1 MEPARCK
8 VGLKQAKMTS
18 CPLVLRGFST
28 VKRYTIVAL
37 CLLAA
42 GTALAAVDSD
52 QALLPDPGQELRPE
66 PDQSLRLEPGMDQR
80 YASNI
85 ATRFLTN
92 YHYKR
97 TRLDD
102 ELSAQIFDSYIEL
115 LDPNRIYFLRSD
127 IDTFE
132 RYRLGMDDALRH
144 SDLQSAYQVFNV
156 YVDRVQQ
163 RVNYARTNVKQP
175 FDFTVDEYYQFDR
188 EGEPWAADTAELDE
202 LWRTRVKNDYL
213 RLLLTDKEP
222 EAIVETLIER
232 YDNLERRIREL
243 NNEDVFQFF
252 MNAFAQSIE
261 PHTAY
266 LSPRNSENFEI
277 SMKLSLEGIGAL
289 LGRENEYTLIS
300 RIVPGGPADKD
311 GRLQAGDRITAVGQG
326 GDGKMVDVIGW
337 RIDDVVELIRGPKDT
352 VVRLQILPEDE
363 SVSGPTTIIEIVR
376 NEVKLEEQAARS
388 EIIEVPGEGGQEGE
402 VMKVGVIDLPVFYLD
417 FEGRAQNV
425 PDYRSSTRDVQR
437 LIGELKDQGVKGIV
451 VDLRNNGGGSL
462 LEATTLTGLF
472 IDKGPV
478 VQVRNSSGRISLE
491 EDVEPGMAWDG
502 PLAVLVNRY
511 SASASEIF
519 AAAIQDYGRGVVIGE
534 PTFGKGTVQSLLDL
548 DDYAPADKPGMG
560 QLKITMAQFFRVNGG
575 STQNRGVVPD
585 IRFPSAGDP
594 EEYGERSLDNALPW
608 TSIDAARYDPAGDL
622 SRLVAVADNRY
633 QGRIGENE
641 EFAWLLSDIS
651 EFNEHAEEKSVSLLE
666 TVGRQELKEA
676 EEKQARRKAQ
686 RETGGPLLAADD
698 ILADAIDPETGEY
711 PDTEDAEVAEDEA
724 EEGPDLLLREAAR
737 VAADMVVLESDIE
750 LLERQ
755 FAQLGAKP
763 HDDPKL

>member
-1 MEPARCK
+1 
-8 VGLKQAKMTS
+8 
-18 CPLVLRGFST
+18 

-37 CLLAA
+37 WLLAA

-52 QALLPDPGQELRPE
+52 QALVPGPVQELQLE
-66 PDQSLRLEPGMDQR
+66 PTQSLQLEPGMDQR

-102 ELSAQIFDSYIEL
+102 ELSSEIFDSYIEL

-132 RYRLGMDDALRH
+132 RYRHGMDDALRH
-144 SDLQSAYQVFNV
+144 SDLQSAYEVFNV

-163 RVNYARTNVKQP
+163 RVDYARTRVKQP
-175 FDFTVDEYYQFDR
+175 FDFTVDEVYQFDR

-232 YDNLERRIREL
+232 YDNLERRIQEL

-376 NEVKLEEQAARS
+376 NEVKLEEQAAQS
-388 EIIEVPGEGGQEGE
+388 KIIEVPVEGGQEGE

-417 FEGRAQNV
+417 FNGRAQNL

-437 LIGELKDQGVKGIV
+437 LIGELKDQGVQGIV

-491 EDVEPGMAWDG
+491 EDVDPGMAWEG

-594 EEYGERSLDNALPW
+594 EDYGERSLDNALPW

-633 QGRIGENE
+633 QGRIGANE

-666 TVGRQELKEA
+666 SVGRQEMKEA
-676 EEKQARRKAQ
+676 EEKQAQRKAQ

-698 ILADAIDPETGEY
+698 ILADAIDPEAAEY
-711 PDTEDAEVAEDEA
+711 PDTEEAEAAEDE
-724 EEGPDLLLREAAR
+724 EDEGPDLLLREAAR
-737 VAADMVVLESDIE
+737 IVSDMVVLESDID

-755 FAQLGAKP
+755 FAQISAKA
-763 HDDPKL
+763 HEEPKL